1 MGEWRYST
9 THSLTSALDGTDEK
23 VWKTLDWALEDY
35 TSRKYI
41 KIKFSDLGAPKTCF
55 SLKIWRLA
63 SL

>member
-1 MGEWRYST
+1 
-9 THSLTSALDGTDEK
+9 LTSALDGTDEK